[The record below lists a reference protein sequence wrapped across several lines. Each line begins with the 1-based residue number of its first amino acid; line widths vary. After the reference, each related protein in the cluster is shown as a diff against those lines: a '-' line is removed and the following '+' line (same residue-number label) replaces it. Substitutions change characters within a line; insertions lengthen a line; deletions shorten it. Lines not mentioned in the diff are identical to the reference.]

1 MNTSKISKLA
11 GGFIGTVGKID
22 MLARAA
28 HGLVCLAS
36 TLSTFLNPANLLA
49 SLAAIAVGAA
59 SLVADMV
66 GGLIKARINQLLGT
80 ALLPLMMLQ
89 GYIAR
94 LQALTLQLG
103 KLFLGLENRAENLLN
118 YIFNTQDCASQAAQ
132 LMNCITKLIA
142 KKITNKILPKIDSVF
157 GKLQAEVSQ
166 EVFKVGGIMEQQV
179 GRRIRTAEKITA
191 QLSILR

>member
-1 MNTSKISKLA
+1 MNIAKLA
-11 GGFIGTVGKID
+11 GGFTGTIGKID
-22 MLARAA
+22 KLARAA

-36 TLSTFLNPANLLA
+36 TLSAFLNPANLLA
-49 SLAAIAVGAA
+49 GLAAIAVGAA
-59 SLVADMV
+59 SMVADMV
-66 GGLIKARINQLLGT
+66 GGLIKARVNQLLGT

-103 KLFLGLENRAENLLN
+103 QLFVGIENRAENLLN

-166 EVFKVGGIMEQQV
+166 EVFKTGGILEQQV